1 MEVATMG
8 YEESIGK
15 TAGRV
20 WTYLQ
25 DHGKTSLSGVEKGV
39 TAPRGVVFMAIGWLA
54 REGKLEF
61 GQENRSTQVWL
72 R

>member
-1 MEVATMG
+1 MT

-15 TAGRV
+15 TAGQV
-20 WTYLQ
+20 WEYLK
-25 DHGKTSLSGVEKGV
+25 DEGKTSLSGVEKGV
-39 TAPRGVVFMAIGWLA
+39 GAPRAVVMMAIGWLA

-72 R
+72 K

>member
-1 MEVATMG
+1 MEVAAMR

-15 TAGRV
+15 TAGKV

-25 DHGKTSLSGVEKGV
+25 AHGKTSLSGVEKGV
-39 TAPRGVVFMAIGWLA
+39 DAPRGVVFMAIGWLA

-61 GQENRSTQVWL
+61 SQENRSTQVWL

>member
-1 MEVATMG
+1 MR

-15 TAGRV
+15 TAGQV
-20 WTYLQ
+20 WSYLKAQ
-25 DHGKTSLSGVEKGV
+25 GKTSLSGVEKGV
-39 TAPRGVVFMAIGWLA
+39 GAPRGVVMMAIGWLA

>member
-1 MEVATMG
+1 MT
-8 YEESIGK
+8 YEENIGK
-15 TAGRV
+15 TAGKV
-20 WTYLQ
+20 WAFLR
-25 DHGKTSLSGVEKGV
+25 DHGKTSLSGVEKSV
-39 TAPRGVVFMAIGWLA
+39 DAPRGVVVMAIGWLA

>member
-1 MEVATMG
+1 MR
-8 YEESIGK
+8 YEESIGA
-15 TAGRV
+15 TAGKV
-20 WTYLQ
+20 WSYLH
-25 DHGKTSLSGVEKGV
+25 DNGKARLSGIEKSV
-39 TAPRGVVFMAIGWLA
+39 KAPRAAVLMAIGWLA

>member
-1 MEVATMG
+1 
-8 YEESIGK
+8 
-15 TAGRV
+15 
-20 WTYLQ
+20 
-25 DHGKTSLSGVEKGV
+25 
-39 TAPRGVVFMAIGWLA
+39 VVFMAIGWLA